1 MIRKSSDLKSDYP
14 NNYYY
19 CFVVVIVFIFLN
31 NFTVKKLLKEPD
43 FAFLGFQF
51 TSIFESIIFGAK
63 E

>member
-19 CFVVVIVFIFLN
+19 CCCCYCFYFFLN